1 MGDIPFFVSS
11 IISYVG
17 PILPAS
23 NGISPIFLF
32 VALECLAHLTRSSL
46 NPACLYIG
54 GNSMI
59 RMLFT
64 VVCICY
70 CIYIY

>member
-1 MGDIPFFVSS
+1 MGDIPFFCFS

-23 NGISPIFLF
+23 NGISHIFLF
-32 VALECLAHLTRSSL
+32 VTLECLAHLTRSSL
-46 NPACLYIG
+46 NPACLYMG
-54 GNSMI
+54 GNSII

>member
-1 MGDIPFFVSS
+1 MGDIPLFVSN
-11 IISYVG
+11 VG

-23 NGISPIFLF
+23 NGISPIFLL
-32 VALECLAHLTRSSL
+32 VTLQCLAHLTLSSL
-46 NPACLYIG
+46 NPACLYMG
-54 GNSMI
+54 GNSII